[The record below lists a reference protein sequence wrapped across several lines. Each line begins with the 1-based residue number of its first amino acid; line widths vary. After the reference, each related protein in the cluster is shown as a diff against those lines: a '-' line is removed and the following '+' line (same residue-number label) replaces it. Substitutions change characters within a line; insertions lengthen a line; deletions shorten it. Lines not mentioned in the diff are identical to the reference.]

1 MQKNP
6 PNALAGS
13 LRLMWPACGG
23 YRMPGTTPFL
33 ANNLANMPVRSSGDC
48 GLVRDRV
55 EAGAAPQ
62 ARSVTAFYRIG
73 CGLGRAAVPGRAAA
87 DRFISPGR
95 LPMTEAMGTIGA

>member
-13 LRLMWPACGG
+13 LRPLWPVCGG
-23 YRMPGTTPFL
+23 YRPPGTTPFL

-62 ARSVTAFYRIG
+62 APSVTAFCRIG
-73 CGLGRAAVPGRAAA
+73 NGPGRAAA
-87 DRFISPGR
+87 PANSAAARFTSSRR

>member
-13 LRLMWPACGG
+13 LRLLWPVCGG

-62 ARSVTAFYRIG
+62 ARSVTSFYRIG
-73 CGLGRAAVPGRAAA
+73 SGPGRAAA
-87 DRFISPGR
+87 GGHAAAARFISRGR
-95 LPMTEAMGTIGA
+95 LPMTEATGTIEG